1 MPAHPRRPQEGHHHR
16 HHHRRHRRRTWLRAC
31 AALAVASM
39 TAPAAL
45 AADAFPSKPI
55 TIIVPFSVGGSTDL
69 VARLV
74 ATGMSARGTS
84 ALVDNRTGGG
94 GVIGWGTVAR
104 AAPDGYTMLTTEMSY
119 AIAATLLPKLPFDP
133 HKAIRMVTVAA
144 AMPHVLVVH
153 PGVPAK
159 TVQEFIALAKAN
171 PGKYYYGSGGNGTN
185 THMGGALFNSLAGVN
200 LVHVPYRGAGAA
212 LQDLMGGQVQA
223 LITSLPTALP
233 YIKSGKVRA
242 LMLANDT
249 RSPVLPDV
257 PAAPEVGLPKM
268 VMKFWVGFSVPAG
281 TPQPVIDKLNR
292 EMVDAVN
299 TPEVRKSL
307 QEQGLDAVGSTP
319 AEATKLLNDE
329 IQRWGAVIKAAN
341 IKPD

>member
-1 MPAHPRRPQEGHHHR
+1 MQ
-16 HHHRRHRRRTWLRAC
+16 RRTVLRTL
-31 AALAVASM
+31 AALIPAATLAAGPVA
-39 TAPAAL
+39 PAL

-104 AAPDGYTMLTTEMSY
+104 ATPDGYTMLTTEMSY

-133 HKAIRMVTVAA
+133 KKSFQMVTVAA
-144 AMPHVLVVH
+144 SMPHVLVVN
-153 PGVPAK
+153 PSVPAR

-185 THMGGALFNSLAGVN
+185 THLGGALFNSLAGVN

-212 LQDLMGGQVQA
+212 LQDLLGGQVQA

-233 YIKSGKVRA
+233 YIKTGKLRA
-242 LMLANDT
+242 LMLANDV

-257 PAAPEVGLPKM
+257 PAAPEVGMPSM

-281 TPQPVIDKLNR
+281 TPQPVVDKLNK
-292 EMVDAVN
+292 EMVDTVN
-299 TPEVRKSL
+299 TPEIRKSL
-307 QEQGLDAVGSTP
+307 QDQGLDPVGSTP
-319 AEATKLLNDE
+319 AQATRLLNDE
-329 IQRWGAVIKAAN
+329 IQRWGAVIKAAG
-341 IKPD
+341 IKAD